1 MILPD
6 ATTLCD
12 FMLHRMTRVL
22 AELHV
27 YPERMQQNMQLTR
40 GLIFSQKVL
49 LALNAAGLSREAAY
63 DIVQRNAMATW
74 AGTGQFREA
83 LENDPAVGEVLDAAT
98 LDACF
103 DAQGLLQNAGV
114 IFDRVFADE

>member
-1 MILPD
+1 
-6 ATTLCD
+6 
-12 FMLHRMTRVL
+12 